1 MAADQDIGPET
12 FADLPL
18 IEPVH
23 LALADLGHTE
33 PTPIQAEL
41 IPHLVAGR
49 DVVGQ
54 AQTGTG
60 KTGAFALPILSLLD
74 PELQNPQALV
84 LTPTRELAIQV
95 AEAFKQYASHMQG
108 FRVQTIYGGTGYH
121 EQFRGLHRGA
131 HVVVGTPGRVMDHL
145 RKGSLILDD
154 LAILVLDEGDEMLRM
169 GFIDDVEWILEQT
182 PPERQLALFSATMP
196 APVRRIARA
205 HLRDPQEVTIAAR
218 TSTVAA
224 TRQRYVLVDPLDKV
238 EALGRVLE
246 AEPTD
251 GVIVFVRMRAQ
262 TVEVAA
268 ELRARG
274 FRAAELSGDLDQI
287 QRERTVGRLRKGK
300 LDVLV
305 ATDVAARGLDI
316 DRLSHVVNFDIPLD
330 PEAYVHR
337 IGRTGRAGRE
347 GEAILLVTP
356 DQRRLLRIIEHT
368 TGQRIARMELPD
380 VDALNAAR
388 RERFATRIS
397 EVRERTGDLGL
408 FAEII
413 DRYCAEHGVPELEVA
428 AALASLLQGEE
439 PLLLEP
445 LPEASWPAG
454 ESPRGGGPRHTRNQ
468 KPRRAGGPPDQGSER
483 FRVAVGAAHG
493 VKPANLVGAIAN
505 EAGLP
510 GKLIGR
516 IDIQPQHSL
525 VDLPAGM
532 PDHVLRKL
540 QQVRVMGV
548 PLEMRRE
555 GGAPD
560 GGTLD
565 GTPDGTPRRQGGPRP
580 RPRTAP
586 TDRPRRRPAGAPGRP
601 RKPHSKRRDRSQ

>member
-1 MAADQDIGPET
+1 MAADQDLGPET

-33 PTPIQAEL
+33 PTPIQAAL
-41 IPHLVAGR
+41 IPHLAAGR

-60 KTGAFALPILSLLD
+60 KTAAFALPILSLLD
-74 PELQNPQALV
+74 PELQNPQGLV
-84 LTPTRELAIQV
+84 LTPTRELALQV
-95 AEAFKQYASHMQG
+95 ADAFKQYAAHMQG
-108 FRVQTIYGGTGYH
+108 FRVQAIYGGTGYH

-154 LAILVLDEGDEMLRM
+154 LAVLVLDEADEMLRM
-169 GFIDDVEWILEQT
+169 GFIEDVEWILEQT

-274 FRAAELSGDLDQI
+274 FRAAELSGDLDQV

-316 DRLSHVVNFDIPLD
+316 DRLSHVINFDIPLD

-337 IGRTGRAGRE
+337 VGRTGRAGRE

-356 DQRRLLRIIEHT
+356 DQRRLLRIVEQT
-368 TGQRIARMELPD
+368 TGQRIARMALPD

-388 RERFATRIS
+388 RERFAARITD
-397 EVRERTGDLGL
+397 VRERAGDLGL

-413 DRYCAEHGVPELEVA
+413 HGYCAEHGVPELEVA

-445 LPEASWPAG
+445 LPDASWPAG
-454 ESPRGGGPRHTRNQ
+454 EPARGGGPRHDRNQ
-468 KPRRAGGPPDQGSER
+468 RPRHRGGPPEQGSER
-483 FRVAVGAAHG
+483 FRVAVGASHG
-493 VKPANLVGAIAN
+493 VKPANLLGAIAG
-505 EAGLP
+505 ETGLP

-516 IDIQPQHSL
+516 IDIQAGHSL

-540 QQVRVMGV
+540 QQVRVLGV
-548 PLEMRRE
+548 PLAMRRE
-555 GGAPD
+555 GAAPEDDAAD
-560 GGTLD
+560 GMT
-565 GTPDGTPRRQGGPRP
+565 RRQKGPRP
-580 RPRTAP
+580 RPGAGP
-586 TDRPRRRPAGAPGRP
+586 ADRPRRRPAGAPGRP
-601 RKPHSKRRDRSQ
+601 RKPHGKRRDRS